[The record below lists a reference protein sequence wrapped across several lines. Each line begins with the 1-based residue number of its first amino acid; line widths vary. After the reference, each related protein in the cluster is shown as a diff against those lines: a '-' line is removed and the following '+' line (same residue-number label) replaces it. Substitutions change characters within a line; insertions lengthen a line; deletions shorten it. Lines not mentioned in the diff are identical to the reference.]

1 VYDQATKA
9 WVERRGV
16 LRNEKIATPF
26 TLTDAKGSL
35 SPPLHIPRHLGLSA
49 PLQRT
54 SAVFNNADA
63 GGLRTAVNYLKSKI
77 PAGVE
82 STEDILSLR
91 SRLTAVGHVTVV
103 EPGGEL
109 RVMDDVRWHLKGAQS
124 MLQEHA
130 GYPGRANAAKLLAA
144 AAVAALSVVG
154 LYWLNVRWAH
164 GAGAGAFCER

>member
-1 VYDQATKA
+1 MYDQATKA

-35 SPPLHIPRHLGLSA
+35 SPPLHIPRHLGLSV

-91 SRLTAVGHVTVV
+91 SRLNS
-103 EPGGEL
+103 L
-109 RVMDDVRWHLKGAQS
+109 D
-124 MLQEHA
+124 
-130 GYPGRANAAKLLAA
+130 
-144 AAVAALSVVG
+144 
-154 LYWLNVRWAH
+154 
-164 GAGAGAFCER
+164 